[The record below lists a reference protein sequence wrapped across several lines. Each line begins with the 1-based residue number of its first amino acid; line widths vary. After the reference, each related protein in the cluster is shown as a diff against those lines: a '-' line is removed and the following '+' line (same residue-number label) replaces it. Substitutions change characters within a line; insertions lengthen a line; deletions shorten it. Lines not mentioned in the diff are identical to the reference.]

1 MVKILHL
8 SDIHL
13 GSGLSHGRIDPETG
27 MNTRLQDFVR
37 TLGRCMDRAIAED
50 VDLVLFG
57 GDAFPDATPPPL
69 VQQAFAQQFRRL
81 SEAKIPT
88 VLLVGNHDQYAQGK
102 GGASLSIYRTLGV
115 PGFVVGDTLTTHT
128 IETKSGPV
136 QVLTLPWLTRSAL
149 LTKPETEGL
158 SLAEVSQLLVE
169 KLRTALEGE
178 VRQLDPEQPAILLAH
193 LMSDR
198 ARLGAERFL
207 GVGKGFSIPL
217 SAIARPAFDYVA
229 LGHVHRHQNL
239 NPDNDPPVIYPGSIE
254 RVDFSEEKEEK
265 GFVLINIQRDQQD
278 IERDIP
284 QDETPAA
291 SDQPLSKKSSSK
303 KSFLTEWEF
312 CPLPV
317 RRFCTVEVDL
327 TTSEDPNQTLLE
339 ALEPEAI
346 EDAVVRLI
354 YRLQADQLGLIN
366 SLELYE
372 KLAIAHSYTVHA
384 DLVSQ
389 LARPRL
395 PALTNAKP
403 LDPLEALQFYLENRQ
418 DLQDMAADLMTAAES
433 LVGYKLERS
442 PQDNLAESSDR
453 PAPSGIPEITASPP
467 AASTEGASIKAEEI
481 SMGQLKLL

>member
-1 MVKILHL
+1 
-8 SDIHL
+8 
-13 GSGLSHGRIDPETG
+13 
-27 MNTRLQDFVR
+27 
-37 TLGRCMDRAIAED
+37 
-50 VDLVLFG
+50 
-57 GDAFPDATPPPL
+57 
-69 VQQAFAQQFRRL
+69 
-81 SEAKIPT
+81 
-88 VLLVGNHDQYAQGK
+88 LVGNHDQYAQGK

-239 NPDNDPPVIYPGSIE
+239 NPDNDPPVVYPGSIE

-284 QDETPAA
+284 QDETPAESEA
-291 SDQPLSKKSSSK
+291 ESKTSLSK

-317 RRFCTVEVDL
+317 RRFYTVEVDL
-327 TTSEDPNQTLLE
+327 TTSEDPNQTLLD
-339 ALEPEAI
+339 ALEPEEI

-418 DLQDMAADLMTAAES
+418 DLQDMATDLMTAAES
-433 LVGYKLERS
+433 LVGYTLERS
-442 PQDNLAESSDR
+442 SESDESEEDLNDLTESTESSDR
-453 PAPSGIPEITASPP
+453 LAPSGTPETAASPP
-467 AASTEGASIKAEEI
+467 AASTEDASIKTEEI